1 MALARRIIPVLLYK
15 GGALV
20 KGRQFGQARV
30 IGSIRQAV
38 RIYQARE
45 VDELMVLDI
54 GATPDGTGPDFD
66 LIREMTSE
74 CFMPITVGGG
84 IRTLE
89 HFRLALLNGA
99 DKVCINSSALESP
112 TLIRE
117 AAEKFGAQAVTV
129 SIDVRHGRVW
139 GRCGQAESD
148 LDPVA
153 WAETVEALGAG
164 EIVLN
169 SIACDGML
177 QGYDIDLIHHVSD
190 AVKIPVVAAGGA
202 HKYEAFVDAFH
213 AGAHAVAAGALFA
226 FTDATPASA
235 AEYLHSQ
242 GIPVRRKIAA

>member
-1 MALARRIIPVLLYK
+1 VLARRVIPVVLYR
-15 GGALV
+15 GHTVV
-20 KGRQFGQARV
+20 KGKQFDNSRS
-30 IGSIRQAV
+30 IGHVRQAMKV
-38 RIYQARE
+38 YQARD
-45 VDELMVLDI
+45 VDELMLLDI
-54 GATPDGTGPDFD
+54 GATPDGREPDFELMRD
-66 LIREMTSE
+66 LLGEA
-74 CFMPITVGGG
+74 FFPVTVGGG

-99 DKVCINSSALESP
+99 DKVCINSSALETP

-117 AAEKFGAQAVTV
+117 ASQKFGAQAVTV

-139 GRCGQAESD
+139 GRCGQAESG

-153 WAETVEALGAG
+153 WAEACEQLGAG

-226 FTDATPASA
+226 FTDATPAAA